1 MSNIPG
7 SSQSHVVIIH
17 TKKGVER
24 YQIKGKLNRGKS
36 KYALKKKGV
45 NFQTLIF
52 SLNKQETVQLNK
64 PENYLCI

>member
-36 KYALKKKGV
+36 KYALKKGGQFSNVDFFLK
-45 NFQTLIF
+45 QTR
-52 SLNKQETVQLNK
+52 NGAAK
-64 PENYLCI
+64 

>member
-36 KYALKKKGV
+36 KYALKKGSISNV
-45 NFQTLIF
+45 DFFLEQTR
-52 SLNKQETVQLNK
+52 NGAAK
-64 PENYLCI
+64 